1 MVSGVPQSLGIGL
14 AISSKSLETTIWEWE
29 QEEQRKSTILVTLGP
44 CKRCRIC
51 SPLQSFII
59 LLFVQPA
66 SQPASQGVIHLF
78 TFLSIHRFEFTQ
90 SFVYNLEQVMA
101 SEPVLLIYETSLQSS
116 YMYWMGKCMSCSYLF
131 NIRLMFCKL
140 LLCMSRSHLLINGI
154 YYNCFKRAEE
164 GAVVHI

>member
-1 MVSGVPQSLGIGL
+1 MASELVWFLGCLRSLGIGL
-14 AISSKSLETTIWEWE
+14 AISSKSLGETTIWEWE

-66 SQPASQGVIHLF
+66 SQPASHESFICS
-78 TFLSIHRFEFTQ
+78 LSYPSSFEFTQ
-90 SFVYNLEQVMA
+90 SFVCNLEQVMA

-116 YMYWMGKCMSCSYLF
+116 YMYWMGNVCHVVIYLT
-131 NIRLMFCKL
+131 
-140 LLCMSRSHLLINGI
+140 
-154 YYNCFKRAEE
+154 
-164 GAVVHI
+164 